1 MSKLCLQFYADFFFH
16 SFRKSF
22 LRNVIFVWIVSQFLF
37 PAIRTPST
45 VSSSFDV
52 CLFLLSVHWNLFLWL
67 GDLFG
72 FYIFFC
78 LFLARGNIFVSNLPF
93 SRIFFLF
100 ICFSYRLDFL
110 YFSLYGFLFYLF
122 ILIFYIYFLFYF
134 CLFWGFFFFIS
145 YIFFIPSRIL
155 SLLRTLFFLASSSS
169 LIQFLSV
176 SWFFLLYIRSITRF

>member
-1 MSKLCLQFYADFFFH
+1 MPAILCWFFFH

-110 YFSLYGFLFYLF
+110 YFTLYGFLFYLF
-122 ILIFYIYFLFYF
+122 ILIFLHLFFSFISIY
-134 CLFWGFFFFIS
+134 FWGFIFHFIYFFHSFTN
-145 YIFFIPSRIL
+145 FVPFKD
-155 SLLRTLFFLASSSS
+155 T
-169 LIQFLSV
+169 
-176 SWFFLLYIRSITRF
+176 FLLGVVI